1 VKTSI
6 IAFLIA
12 ALVSILLTPLTR
24 ALATKL
30 GVLDRPSE
38 ERKVHKAPIPRLG
51 GLAIMVGTLAPLGG
65 LYFYRNALSAIVY
78 ADGRQVAALLCA
90 TFLVVL
96 AGVLDDMRG
105 LSQKYRFVVEVVAAL
120 LVYWGGFQI
129 NGVYV
134 PIVGHVELGVLALPV
149 TVLWVVAVINA
160 LNFTDGLDGLAAG
173 TAVLAGLT
181 LLIFALS
188 YHNYVAAVFSAS
200 IAGAAFGFL
209 LFNFHP
215 ATVYMG
221 DTGSMFLG
229 LALAVASIG
238 SSQKSAT
245 MVALLGPALI
255 LGLPIGDTVLRV
267 VRRTILGRPWFP
279 ADRKHVHHRLLDLG
293 LSQRSATLVLYG
305 TTAVF
310 CLAALAIAH
319 GSRWMAVGVG
329 FFVVG
334 LVIFAVRRLG
344 YVELNRF
351 TEIRRRQS
359 GAMAEDLASEVEER
373 LADLAN
379 GRRGLFGSAD
389 FCEAFWKETVALA
402 EGLLLDRVELVL
414 TPAHA
419 VLAKQTHLWR
429 RTVAGQADKVGLELV
444 WTPKEKSEFTLPIPL
459 GFGVLQHGVL
469 TFTRDPKTN
478 LPISPVE
485 RMILRYWASSLALAL
500 DVEAPETARSA

>member
-1 VKTSI
+1 MKTSI
-6 IAFLIA
+6 VAFLLA
-12 ALVSILLTPLTR
+12 ALVSILLTPLAR
-24 ALATKL
+24 ALATRL

-38 ERKVHKAPIPRLG
+38 ERKIQKAPVPRLG
-51 GLAIMVGTLAPLGG
+51 GLAILVATLTPLAG

-90 TFLVVL
+90 TFVVVL
-96 AGVLDDMRG
+96 AGVLDDVRG
-105 LSQKYRFVVEVVAAL
+105 LSQKYRFGVEVVAAL

-134 PIVGHVELGVLALPV
+134 PLVGHVTLGVLALPV

-188 YHNYVAAVFSAS
+188 YGNYVAGVFSAA

-245 MVALLGPALI
+245 MVALLGPALA

-267 VRRTILGRPWFP
+267 VRRSILGRPWFP

-293 LSQRSATLVLYG
+293 LSQRSATLTLYG
-305 TTAVF
+305 TTVVF
-310 CLAALAIAH
+310 CAAALVIAH
-319 GSRWMAVGVG
+319 GSRWMAIGVG

-359 GAMAEDLASEVEER
+359 GAMAEDLASDVEGR
-373 LADLAN
+373 LSELAK
-379 GRRGLFGSAD
+379 RRHGFGD
-389 FCEAFWKETVALA
+389 EEYCDAFWTQTVELA

-414 TPAHA
+414 SPAHVA
-419 VLAKQTHLWR
+419 LARKPHLWR
-429 RTVAGQADKVGLELV
+429 RSASDSAAVDLV
-444 WTPKEKSEFTLPIPL
+444 WTPKEKSEFALAVPL
-459 GFGVLQHGVL
+459 GAGVIQHGVL
-469 TFTRDPKTN
+469 TFCRDPATN

-485 RMILRYWASSLALAL
+485 RLILRFWASSLAPAL
-500 DVEAPETARSA
+500 DVEPPEAARSA